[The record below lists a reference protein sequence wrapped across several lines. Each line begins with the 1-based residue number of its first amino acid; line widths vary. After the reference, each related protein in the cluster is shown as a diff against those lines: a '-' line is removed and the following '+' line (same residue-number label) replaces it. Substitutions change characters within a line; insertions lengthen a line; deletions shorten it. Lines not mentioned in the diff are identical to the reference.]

1 MYVIRL
7 GNRVLLQ
14 ASRNSNLKNAGFQ
27 DKNLYVESPHRLTS
41 MIAEVGDW
49 TPNEIAKPAAGSRAV
64 GARRMADVIPSHDY
78 DC

>member
-49 TPNEIAKPAAGSRAV
+49 TPNEIAKPAAGKSR
-64 GARRMADVIPSHDY
+64 GWRSSHGRRDPIT
-78 DC
+78 